1 MGPQPHI
8 SPSMLSSDFANLAAE
23 AKRMVDFGADYL
35 HLDVMDGHFVNNLTL
50 GAPVVKSLRKH
61 TNAFLDCHLMVSEPE
76 KWVKDFASAG
86 ANMFTFHIEATS
98 DAGKLIDEIHKSGMK
113 AGISVKPGT
122 SVDTVIPFAGKA
134 DMILIMTVEPGFGG
148 QSFMSSM
155 LPKVKTLREKFPN
168 LDIQVD
174 GGLSND
180 NIDVATEAGANVIV
194 AGTSIFSAPSPKDVI
209 SNFKSFILKN
219 VTNK

>member
-35 HLDVMDGHFVNNLTL
+35 HLD

-76 KWVKDFASAG
+76 KWVKG
-86 ANMFTFHIEATS
+86 

-209 SNFKSFILKN
+209 SNFRSFILKN